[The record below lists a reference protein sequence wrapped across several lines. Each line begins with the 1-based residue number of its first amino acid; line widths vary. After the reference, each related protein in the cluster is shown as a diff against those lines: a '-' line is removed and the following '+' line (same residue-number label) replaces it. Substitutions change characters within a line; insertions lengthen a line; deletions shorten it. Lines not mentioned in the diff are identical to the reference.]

1 MKKKTLAVILIM
13 FILIIAAV
21 LFIRNNVLFIPSSIG
36 ETKEFSKDGLC
47 ITLTDEFV
55 EMESQVGFDAYYVT
69 DYCGVMVLKE
79 PFSLEEGLAERP
91 LSEYIQNVIANN
103 GHTDIE
109 PQQVDDLW
117 FYVNDTDGL
126 RYYSYCYKGSDA
138 FWVVQFGCYR
148 KDAAALEDLFYLFAS
163 TVNVD

>member
-21 LFIRNNVLFIPSSIG
+21 LFIKDNVLFIPNSIG
-36 ETKEFSKDGLC
+36 ELKEFSKDGMT
-47 ITLTDEFV
+47 ITLTDDFV
-55 EMESQVGFDAYYVT
+55 EMESQMGFDAYYVT

-79 PFSLEEGLAERP
+79 PFSLEEGLSELP
-91 LSEYIQNVIANN
+91 LSDYIRDVIANN
-103 GHTDIE
+103 GHTNTE

-117 FYVNDTDGL
+117 YYVNNTDGL

-148 KDAAALEDLFYLFAS
+148 EDAAALEDLFYMFAS